1 MAFLDS
7 FLLSCGGESP
17 FYPVSIPYSCRFDS
31 LRSCYLSRTP
41 GVTGNR
47 RTWSWSGW
55 VKRAKLGTTQ
65 DIFSARQDASNQTR
79 ILFGSSDS
87 LNFYSVNGGVEVFN
101 KVTTRLFRDPAS
113 HFHLLVRVDT
123 TSATAEDRVQVYIN
137 GVRETAFST
146 NTLGAQNSDLWVNH
160 TVAHQ
165 VGAVAGGAL
174 LDAYL
179 SEVYLI
185 DGAAPTPASFGQ
197 FSAQN
202 PNVWVPK
209 TPAGLTYGTNGFHL
223 AFGNAA
229 ALGTDTSGNG
239 NNFTSSGLA
248 STDQMADTP
257 TCNYPTINPLRYQG
271 SPYTAIITNG
281 NLVVDNGNYNFATIA
296 IPPTDKWYWEVTET
310 AWATANWSIGIVD
323 AAFSSILTHIEAN
336 NANVGAV
343 WGLAA
348 DTAAGT
354 LTLYKN
360 NVSQGTIATG
370 ITFAEG
376 KYFPASVA
384 ISGDKTTWNFG
395 QRPFAYT
402 PPTGHKALCS
412 ANLPDPAIIDSSKDF
427 DAKAYTG
434 TGAAANI
441 TSFNFQPDFAWI
453 KSRGAAR
460 HHRLVDSVRGVTKE
474 LYSNDPSQEVTEA
487 QGLTAFLTTGFS
499 LGTSVGYNGN
509 AEAYAAWCWKKIAKA
524 GFDIVGYTGTGAN
537 RTVAHGLG
545 AVPELI
551 IIKDRT
557 TGATHWP
564 VYHAKANASP
574 QNGGM
579 YLCESSGFFSAAGF
593 WNSTAPTSS
602 VFSLGNNAGV
612 NNNGDSYIAYLFRSV
627 PGFSLLGSY
636 TGNGNADGPFV
647 YCGFRPRMVLL
658 KRADADGYDWE
669 ILDAAR
675 DTFNVGNKL
684 LAPDAS
690 SAENTSNANIIDF
703 LSNGFKIRSTNG
715 TWNTN
720 TGTHIFAAFAEA
732 PFKYANAR

>member
-1 MAFLDS
+1 MFGRRRILGID
-7 FLLSCGGESP
+7 GVQG
-17 FYPVSIPYSCRFDS
+17 FYPMSIPYSARFDPA
-31 LRSCYLSRTP
+31 RSCKLSRTP
-41 GVTGNR
+41 GAAGDKKKWTYSFWMKPTPGYCVLSAGTGLQEDIVFA
-47 RTWSWSGW
+47 SSSS
-55 VKRAKLGTTQ
+55 VALQSYEGTT
-65 DIFSARQDASNQTR
+65 SAAY
-79 ILFGSSDS
+79 SSTFP
-87 LNFYSVNGGVEVFN
+87 LV
-101 KVTTRLFRDPAS
+101 LRDPAS
-113 HFHLLVRVDT
+113 WVHCMFVWD
-123 TSATAEDRVQVYIN
+123 SAQATAANRLKFYMNGVQVTGGTIVHPQNYELSIN
-137 GVRETAFST
+137 ATE
-146 NTLGAQNSDLWVNH
+146 L
-160 TVAHQ
+160 HQ
-165 VGAVAGGAL
+165 IGDQVDGTYHG
-174 LDAYL
+174 YL
-179 SEVYLI
+179 NGYLAEVYLV
-185 DGAAPTPASFGQ
+185 DGAALDPTTFGQ
-197 FSAQN
+197 FSSQN
-202 PNVWVPK
+202 SNVWVPK
-209 TPAGLTYGTNGFHL
+209 TPTGLTYGTNGFHL

-229 ALGTDTSGNG
+229 ALGSDTSGQG
-239 NNFTSSGLA
+239 NNYTSSGLA
-248 STDQMADTP
+248 STDQMQDTP
-257 TCNYPTINPLRYQG
+257 TNNACVLNALTG
-271 SPYTAIITNG
+271 SGALSEG
-281 NLVVDNGNYNFATIA
+281 NLKMAAGDRQGTFFVSSGL
-296 IPPTDKWYWEVTET
+296 W
-310 AWATANWSIGIVD
+310 AWKYTQ
-323 AAFSSILTHIEAN
+323 
-336 NANVGAV
+336 
-343 WGLAA
+343 
-348 DTAAGT
+348 TAAGNLGIISSAGTKTSISGANNDVTEVELDLDAGT
-354 LTLYKN
+354 LKKRVNGGVLTS
-360 NVSQGTIATG
+360 VATG
-370 ITFAEG
+370 LSGLFTP
-376 KYFPASVA
+376 YFEAPGTVQF
-384 ISGDKTTWNFG
+384 IGFTPTDTT
-395 QRPFAYT
+395 R
-402 PPTGHKALCS
+402 KALCS
-412 ANLPDPAIIDSSKDF
+412 ANLPDPAIIDSTKGF

-441 TSFNFQPDFAWI
+441 TSFNFQPDLAWI

-460 HHRLVDSVRGVTKE
+460 HHRLVDSVRGATKE
-474 LYSNDPSQEVTEA
+474 LYSSDPSQEVTEA
-487 QGLTAFLTTGFS
+487 QGLTTFLTNGFS

-509 AEAYAAWCWKKIAKA
+509 AEAYAAWCWRKLAAA

-675 DTFNVGNKL
+675 DTTNVGNKL
-684 LAPDAS
+684 LAPDVS

-720 TGTHIFAAFAEA
+720 TGTHVFAAFAEA